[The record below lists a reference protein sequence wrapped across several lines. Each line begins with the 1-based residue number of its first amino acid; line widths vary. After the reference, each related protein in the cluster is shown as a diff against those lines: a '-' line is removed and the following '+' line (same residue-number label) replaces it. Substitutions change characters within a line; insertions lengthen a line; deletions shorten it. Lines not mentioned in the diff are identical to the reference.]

1 MFSIYANAVLSARE
15 AAQETPRTRSNRLWD
30 HRFTTENILD
40 TLEATI
46 TCPPSARTLG
56 GLPANGTR

>member
-1 MFSIYANAVLSARE
+1 MPQRRGDALI
-15 AAQETPRTRSNRLWD
+15 NRLWD
-30 HRFTTENILD
+30 QRFTTENILD

-56 GLPANGTR
+56 GLPADGTR